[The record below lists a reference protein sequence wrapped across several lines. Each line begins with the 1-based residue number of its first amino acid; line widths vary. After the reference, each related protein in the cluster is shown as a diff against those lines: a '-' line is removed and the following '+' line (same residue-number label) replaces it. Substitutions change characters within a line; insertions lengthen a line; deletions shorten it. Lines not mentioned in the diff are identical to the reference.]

1 MFPAT
6 DPSVPRDYLPLPAE
20 PETGKRCP
28 AESVSLS
35 LLRVGRASPL
45 SRGVCMDFTG
55 ARGRAVV
62 GRPC

>member
-35 LLRVGRASPL
+35 ILRAGWQSPL
-45 SRGVCMDFTG
+45 SREGVWTS
-55 ARGRAVV
+55 RALV
-62 GRPC
+62 GERL